1 MNKEKEM
8 QRVMEKLKII
18 GFDMSIE
25 EELFTEFEKVFDNSW
40 NSALKDA
47 IKISRE
53 EVYVIEIEGIECGV
67 IDIKKFNEKIEGLL
81 K

>member
-1 MNKEKEM
+1 MSKEKEM

-47 IKISRE
+47 IKILLEHAKLNWKDLRDVCE
-53 EVYVIEIEGIECGV
+53 R
-67 IDIKKFNEKIEGLL
+67 IEGLL